1 MGDLSLLACCG
12 LYCGACSFRVAALEQ
27 NRRHLAALPAKYDQ
41 LKDQPLEE
49 CRGCRIDDFCG
60 DCAIKRCAQARG
72 VDHCGDCGEFPC
84 ERSEKFSSDG
94 VPHHAATIAN
104 IERIRQ
110 IGPQRWLAESAA
122 AHTCRCGQR
131 LSWYVKDCIHRE

>member
-104 IERIRQ
+104 IGRIRQ